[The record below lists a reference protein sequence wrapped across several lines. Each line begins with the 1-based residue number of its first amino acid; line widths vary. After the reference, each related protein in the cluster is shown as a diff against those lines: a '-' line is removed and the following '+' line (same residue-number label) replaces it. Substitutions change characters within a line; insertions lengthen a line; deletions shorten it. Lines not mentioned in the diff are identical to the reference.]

1 VTIFSYHTLQQL
13 SEGFYHESGSKFLAY
28 AFPAENR
35 EQFEAQYNQIKS
47 LHQKARHHCYAYR
60 ILERD
65 EITDFASDAGEPSG
79 SAGQPILGELR
90 RNQLVNVAV
99 IVVRYFGG
107 TKLGIPGLIHAYRES
122 AATAISANETIQV
135 TRTTKYAFD
144 TPLALQPQ
152 FYSACKQCGIEI
164 VDTSYDD
171 RFHAHINIPL
181 EYVTEKLNH
190 LLSIM
195 AGREGETELLAEWMG
210 VSVMSYEL

>member
-1 VTIFSYHTLQQL
+1 M
-13 SEGFYHESGSKFLAY
+13 
-28 AFPAENR
+28 FPAENR
-35 EQFEAQYNQIKS
+35 EQFEAQYSQIKS
-47 LHQKARHHCYAYR
+47 LHPKARHHCYAYR

-65 EITDFASDAGEPSG
+65 EIIDFASDAGEPSG

-90 RNQLVNVAV
+90 RNHLVNVVV

-122 AATAISANETIQV
+122 TAIAISANETILV
-135 TRTTKYAFD
+135 TRTTKYAVD

-181 EYVTEKLNH
+181 EYVTEKLNQ

-195 AGREGETELLAEWMG
+195 SGREGETELLGEWMD
-210 VSVMSYEL
+210 VRVRSYEGKE